1 MQKYN
6 NKLKLKI
13 MIQIGDTVRFL
24 NDVGGGVVTQVDR
37 KKNLV
42 YVEDKDGFE
51 IPVLEK
57 ECVVV
62 GEVYEKT
69 NFPKKNKTSS
79 KNSTHTENKITSQP
93 KEEEKKEEEPII
105 ETREGEELKVLLAFF
120 PDDVKKLTD
129 SDFECFLINDSNYF
143 LFYNVVIGEENKRKS
158 IANGIVEPHLQVF
171 LSDVAPTELNLWE
184 NMTVQIT
191 AFKREKTYQTQRV
204 IDTEIKLPV
213 VKFYKLHSFSTNDY
227 FDEPSILIDI
237 VAESQ
242 KKRLKNISP
251 KEIKKAMMTKEI
263 KEEKRSFSTPNK
275 KPKIIEVDLHITE
288 LLDSTAGM
296 SSSDILNY
304 QMETFHRVIEE
315 NKNHKGQKIVFI
327 HGKGEGILRKQIT
340 QELKNRYKHLKF
352 QDASF
357 KEYGFGA
364 TMVII

>member
-1 MQKYN
+1 
-6 NKLKLKI
+6 

-37 KKNLV
+37 KQNLV

-69 NFPKKNKTSS
+69 NFPKKNPTPS
-79 KNSTHTENKITSQP
+79 KNTTNTKEENLSKP
-93 KEEEKKEEEPII
+93 KEEKKVEEPIV
-105 ETREGEELKVLLAFF
+105 ETKEGDNLNVLLAFF

-129 SDFECFLINDSNYF
+129 SVFECFLVNDSNYF
-143 LFYNVVIGEENKRKS
+143 LFYNVVIGAENRRKS
-158 IANGIVEPHLQVF
+158 VANGIVEPNLQVY
-171 LSDVAPTELNLWE
+171 LSDVEPTELNEWE
-184 NMTVQIT
+184 KMTVQIT
-191 AFKREKTYQTQRV
+191 AFKREKVYQTQRV
-204 IDTEIKLPV
+204 IDVDIKLPV
-213 VKFYKLHSFSTNDY
+213 VKFYKLHSFSANDY
-227 FDEPSILIDI
+227 FDEPSMLVDI

-242 KKRLKNISP
+242 KEQLRSVSP
-251 KEIKKAMMTKEI
+251 KEIKKAMMTKEV
-263 KEEKRSFSTPNK
+263 KEKKHAFSKPNQ
-275 KPKIIEVDLHITE
+275 KPQIIEVDLHITE
-288 LLDSTAGM
+288 LLDTTVGM
-296 SSSDILNY
+296 NSADILAY
-304 QMETFHRVIEE
+304 QLDVFHKTIEK
-315 NKNHKGQKIVFI
+315 NKNRKGQKIVFI